1 MSKKTQDKRRKH
13 KRVTHRNKKNGGNQ
27 AKFDGGNQT
36 KQFDNF
42 EELGKS
48 IDDFFVLFDMDK
60 LSKKEAKEYLGYKT
74 YNRKSKLQFVLL
86 PSTTKNNQFSN
97 LKIIKQVE
105 SDPGVTLM
113 DEINYQIHRVDDD
126 LGELVNGYYN
136 ITQDN
141 VRPKGTYIKEVMIEE
156 PLRDNLPA
164 VDEPNISRFA
174 AKRFK

>member
-1 MSKKTQDKRRKH
+1 MSKKTQGKRRKH
-13 KRVTHRNKKNGGNQ
+13 KRVTHRNKTKLLDGGNQ
-27 AKFDGGNQT
+27 AKP
-36 KQFDNF
+36 FDNF

-48 IDDFFVLFDMDK
+48 IDDFFVLFDMDR
-60 LSKKEAKEYLGYKT
+60 LSKKDAKEYLGYKT

-105 SDPGVTLM
+105 SDPGLTLM
-113 DEINYQIHRVDDD
+113 DEINYQTGRVDDD
-126 LGELVNGYYN
+126 LGEIVNSYYN

-141 VRPKGTYIKEVMIEE
+141 VRPKGTYVKEVTIEE

-164 VDEPNISRFA
+164 VEEPNIARFA

>member
-1 MSKKTQDKRRKH
+1 MSKKTQGKRRKH
-13 KRVTHRNKKNGGNQ
+13 KRVTHRKKNGGNQ
-27 AKFDGGNQT
+27 SKVDGGNQK

-48 IDDFFVLFDMDK
+48 IDDFFVLFDMDR
-60 LSKKEAKEYLGYKT
+60 LSKKDAKEYLGYKT

-97 LKIIKQVE
+97 LKIIKHVE
-105 SDPGVTLM
+105 SDPGLTLM
-113 DEINYQIHRVDDD
+113 DEINYQTGRVDDD
-126 LGELVNGYYN
+126 LGEIVNSYYN

-141 VRPKGTYIKEVMIEE
+141 VRPKGTYVKEVTIEE

-164 VDEPNISRFA
+164 VEEPNIARFA